1 MGEPACVF
9 LQSVAWTPS
18 PSQSAP
24 EASVAAVLADT
35 TAVTAARWTP
45 DQ

>member
-24 EASVAAVLADT
+24 EASVAAVLADHYVQKVD
-35 TAVTAARWTP
+35 A
-45 DQ
+45 